1 MSASTLA
8 PARPDTEQPEERPR
22 RSSSWFLLA
31 SVLLLLIGTGGLI
44 HANTAPECCT
54 AVPGRAELGRTAP
67 VPEPWGRDVLAAAEL
82 SGLPPQIVAAQLDV
96 ESRWD
101 PRAVSP
107 AGARGLAQ
115 FVPRTWALYGRG
127 DPFDPRAAIRA
138 QGRYLK
144 DLRRMVG
151 GLGPATPAEEIDLVL
166 AAYNAGPTAVLQHG
180 GIPPFP
186 ETRGYVAQIRELA
199 DTTYAGVCACGS

>member
-1 MSASTLA
+1 MSTSTPA

-44 HANTAPECCT
+44 HANTAPECCA
-54 AVPGRAELGRTAP
+54 AVPGSAEPDRTAP

-115 FVPRTWALYGRG
+115 FMPRTWARYGRG

-151 GLGPATPAEEIDLVL
+151 RLGPATPAEEIDLVL
-166 AAYNAGPTAVLQHG
+166 AAYNAGPTAVLRHG
-180 GIPPFP
+180 GIPPFA